1 MQVVF
6 PAAHVC
12 LRLEQAAAGMWPE
25 AGPVAEDEDAVQ
37 DTLLRV
43 TCPFIPSLTE
53 YKGMQSCPT

>member
-1 MQVVF
+1 MRLQGHLQVVF

-43 TCPFIPSLTE
+43 SCPFNSITHRV
-53 YKGMQSCPT
+53 